1 MMQAVVRRRGD
12 PDAGSII
19 LRLDKLNGYSKV
31 LSQSRDAA
39 GNRSWLIANGGE
51 PLSDPEVEGYLDR
64 RVASD
69 PDIWILEIEDRYDKY
84 ELDAPVIT

>member
-1 MMQAVVRRRGD
+1 MMQAVVRRRGN

-31 LSQSRDAA
+31 LSQARDAA
-39 GNRSWLIANGGE
+39 GNRAWLIANGGE
-51 PLSDPEVEGYLDR
+51 PLR

-69 PDIWILEIEDRYDKY
+69 PDIWVLEIEDRHDKY